1 MRDKIVKSSE
11 KWKSIYVLFI
21 INDEVFVY
29 IKKNKRWKMKKWFK
43 VNKCKLYFY
52 DVSDF

>member
-29 IKKNKRWKMKKWFK
+29 IKKKIKDERWKNDLK
-43 VNKCKLYFY
+43 
-52 DVSDF
+52 